1 MQKSIYFPDIE
12 QDVSERRGENE
23 LGFLHENKGLIATVI
38 ICVSVL
44 CGITLYL
51 YEWNRNSMVTFQ
63 EAYTRLKS
71 MGFNIIGND
80 PPNVR
85 FTCVGNLNDFI
96 QYARDWNITT
106 VYQIWVT
113 ATTFS
118 IEQADRFL
126 WFEYQGNV
134 YAWFC

>member
-1 MQKSIYFPDIE
+1 MK
-12 QDVSERRGENE
+12 
-23 LGFLHENKGLIATVI
+23 LGFLRENKGFIVTVI

-44 CGITLYL
+44 SGITLYV
-51 YEWNRNSMVTFQ
+51 YEWNKNSTPTFQ

-71 MGFNIIGND
+71 IGFNVVGYN
-80 PPNVR
+80 PPDVT

-96 QYARDWNITT
+96 QYARDWNVTT
-106 VYQIWVT
+106 VYQPWVT

-118 IEQADRFL
+118 TEQADRFL
-126 WFEYQGNV
+126 WFEYQGNY